1 MLKMFT
7 FSIIPNIFTPMT
19 KKNYGIQKCSNGIRK
34 TKKTPIKDI
43 LALTFCERLKESSA
57 SV

>member
-1 MLKMFT
+1 MFT

-19 KKNYGIQKCSNGIRK
+19 EKNYGIQKCSNGIRK